1 MALDPIFNEISATT
15 RNDLRDG
22 VVYNNFWVDT
32 PLQDHLRRAGAI
44 DPFSGG
50 ALMQEP
56 FIYGGPQG
64 GGVSPGQTV
73 TVIRQQIVAALGF
86 QPRAYAAWFSEDD
99 FEMANGDHPGV
110 INAGPN
116 AAVDLY
122 LIYLEGLTSRLNT
135 FLEMDFYRH
144 GQAAGTTVSD
154 DRSLLIN
161 GASEAINDGVT
172 PSWDGNTFPIY
183 GAQPRNGAVAN
194 ALNSI
199 PRFAGNPDGSGGQI
213 SYEFLIQTY
222 TQAIHRPDIGIVS
235 KMGYTFI
242 ASLFQRQQRFDVIG
256 VRRDGIK
263 WAGISFEDAIIYDDW
278 LTPSAI
284 NPAFLPTGLVGGGGQ
299 TNRTSTFVVP
309 AGANPASGLPA
320 AGTTVTVGEVLLWLT
335 GASWKS
341 RPTTNPAWFFGL
353 RRTSA
358 YDNISLDA
366 LFMRLAINF
375 YSPMP
380 RDNVQCYGFIS

>member
-1 MALDPIFNEISATT
+1 MALDPVFNEISATT
-15 RNDLRDG
+15 RNDIRDG

-32 PLQDHLRRAGAI
+32 PLQDHLRRAGAV

-56 FIYGGPQG
+56 FLYGGPQG

-73 TVIRQQIVAALGF
+73 TVVRQQIVAALGF
-86 QPRAYAAWFSEDD
+86 QPKAYASWFSEDD
-99 FEMANGDHPGV
+99 FEMSNGDHPGV

-122 LIYLEGLTSRLNT
+122 LVYLEGLTSRLNT
-135 FLEMDFYRH
+135 FMEMDFYRH
-144 GQAAGTTVSD
+144 GQPNGAGISD
-154 DRSLLIN
+154 NRTLLIN

-172 PSWDGNTFPIY
+172 PSWDGNTFPSY
-183 GAQPRNGAVAN
+183 GAQVRNGAVGT

-222 TQAIHRPDIGIVS
+222 TQAIHRPTIGIVS

-263 WAGISFEDAIIYDDW
+263 WAGISFEDAVIYDDW
-278 LTPSAI
+278 LTPSAV
-284 NPAFLPTGLVGGGGQ
+284 NPQFLPTGLVGGGGQ
-299 TNRTSTFVVP
+299 SNQTTSFVVP
-309 AGANPASGLPA
+309 VGASSASGLPPSP
-320 AGTTVTVGEVLLWLT
+320 TVVTVGEVLFWLN
-335 GASWKS
+335 GDSWKC

-358 YDNISLDA
+358 YDNVSLDA
-366 LFMRLAINF
+366 LFMRLAMNI
-375 YSPMP
+375 YSPQP